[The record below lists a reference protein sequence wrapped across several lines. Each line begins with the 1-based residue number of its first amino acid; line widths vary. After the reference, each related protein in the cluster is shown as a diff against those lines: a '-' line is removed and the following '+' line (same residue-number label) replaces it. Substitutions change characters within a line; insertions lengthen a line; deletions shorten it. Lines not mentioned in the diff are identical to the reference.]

1 MKKKG
6 IIVAGLTLIM
16 SIGLCT
22 TCFAAGVSAEEQK
35 ILDAIKSVSIA
46 ENVEIKLPEKYLQQA
61 EQYLA
66 TNELSDAA
74 VKDVLA
80 KVEDAKKVVVDVVDA
95 NGGKVDAASLKKY
108 VADNADAAK
117 KLTDAADAV
126 GKAAGVELKVTLT
139 GGELDYA
146 FEGQDGSTIKPSD
159 SVIKNTGFGMGATAA
174 VAVLGVAVLGGCVA
188 VARKNDLFAKE
199 A

>member
-1 MKKKG
+1 MKKRG

-35 ILDAIKSVSIA
+35 VLDAIKSVSVA
-46 ENVEIKLPEKYLQQA
+46 ENVEIKLPDKYYQQA
-61 EQYLA
+61 EKFLT

-74 VKDVLA
+74 IKDVLA
-80 KVEDAKKVVVDVVDA
+80 KVEDAKKVVKEAVEA
-95 NGGKVDAASLKKY
+95 NDGKTSVADLKKLVADDAATAKKI
-108 VADNADAAK
+108 ADAAN
-117 KLTDAADAV
+117 AV

-139 GGELDYA
+139 DGELDYA
-146 FEGQDGSTIKPSD
+146 FENTDGSTIKPSD